1 MASVSPVEI
10 VKMWLDAANSGH
22 IERLIELSAPDI
34 VLIGPRGSGH
44 GYRLLREWMDRAGLH
59 LTTLR
64 VFARDNAVV
73 TAQRAIWMSGETGE
87 ITGEQDLASRFCIAD
102 ERVTQF
108 ARYDNLD
115 VALDE
120 AGLRYAD
127 ELSLSG

>member
-1 MASVSPVEI
+1 MSSLSSVEI
-10 VKMWLDAANSGH
+10 VKMWLDAANSGR

-34 VLIGPRGSGH
+34 ALIGPRGSDHGH
-44 GYRLLREWMDRAGLH
+44 QPLREWVQRAGLH

-73 TAQRAIWMSGETGE
+73 TAQRAMWKSGETGE

-108 ARYDNLD
+108 TRYDNLD

-120 AGLRYAD
+120 AGLRYFD
-127 ELSLSG
+127 EVSLSG